1 MANPFKKAPS
11 SSFMPRQ
18 ESALWLGRALSTNEL
33 TLRVTLEL
41 LDMITFQ
48 QRLIQELY
56 ERVRPASGDGQP
68 GGLLAELEQG
78 STDKI
83 LAKLDGIRQELDPAL
98 KAVDEACRKLEGM
111 I

>member
-1 MANPFKKAPS
+1 MRKPPKKDS
-11 SSFMPRQ
+11 GSEVMGRQ

-41 LDMITFQ
+41 LDLIAFQ
-48 QRLIQELY
+48 QRVIEELHQ
-56 ERVRPASGDGQP
+56 RIRPAAGDGQ
-68 GGLLAELEQG
+68 GSSVLAELEQG
-78 STDKI
+78 ATDVI
-83 LAKLDGIRQELDPAL
+83 LKKLNWIRAELTPAL